1 MACFCIS
8 FLQFYIHTFTP
19 VLIPGVQQAHL
30 LRLVNSNPPFLES
43 VKHQLRI
50 LNDKPQVVY
59 MNRNEFDD
67 EDGDHIFE
75 ALVVLAQPEH

>member
-1 MACFCIS
+1 
-8 FLQFYIHTFTP
+8 
-19 VLIPGVQQAHL
+19 
-30 LRLVNSNPPFLES
+30 VNSNPPFLES

-50 LNDKPQVVY
+50 LNDKPQAVY
-59 MNRNEFDD
+59 MNRREFDD

>member
-1 MACFCIS
+1 
-8 FLQFYIHTFTP
+8 
-19 VLIPGVQQAHL
+19 
-30 LRLVNSNPPFLES
+30 VNSNPPFLES

>member
-1 MACFCIS
+1 
-8 FLQFYIHTFTP
+8 
-19 VLIPGVQQAHL
+19 
-30 LRLVNSNPPFLES
+30 VNSNPPFLES

-59 MNRNEFDD
+59 MNRQEFDDD

>member
-1 MACFCIS
+1 MACFCVS
-8 FLQFYIHTFTP
+8 FLQFYIHTFNP
-19 VLIPGVQQAHL
+19 VLLPGVQQAHL

-59 MNRNEFDD
+59 MNRQEFDD